1 MNRKDGTKVKT
12 KGMFAVMTFVMPK
25 RCDSDVYINTKVDVT
40 ELIKYYEKL
49 HKKEE
54 TSNITFFHLFAMA
67 SGKLFY
73 NKDRLNN
80 FIINKNMYHRNTV
93 SIGFVAKKEFKDES
107 EELWSKIIIEPDDNI
122 FTLSNKISGQV
133 KNVRNEKE
141 NSVDKLID
149 NLGKLPKF
157 LRWLIFKILIFADN
171 HDLLPEDLTNN
182 SIYHSSLL
190 MSNIGSIGCDGA
202 IYHHLTDF
210 GTNGI
215 LMTIGKIKDEP
226 VVIDGKVEIRKMC
239 EFGFNL
245 DERIA
250 DGFYFIKSLEILEYI
265 INNPKLLE
273 DPANTK
279 IEIKKEK

>member
-1 MNRKDGTKVKT
+1 MNRKDGIKIKT
-12 KGMFAVMTFVMPK
+12 KGMFAVMCFVMPK

-40 ELIKYYEKL
+40 NLVAYLDKL
-49 HKKEE
+49 KKKEE
-54 TSNITFFHLFAMA
+54 TSHITFFHLFAMA

-73 NKDRLNN
+73 NKERLNN
-80 FIINKNMYHRNTV
+80 FIINKNMYKRKWV
-93 SIGFVAKKEFKDES
+93 SIGFVAKKEFKEES
-107 EELWSKIIIEPDDNI
+107 EELWTQTRIEKDDNI
-122 FTLSNKISGQV
+122 FTLSDRLSNQV
-133 KNVRNEKE
+133 KGVRNAKE

-149 NLGKLPKF
+149 NIGKLPYF
-157 LRWLIFKILIFADN
+157 LRWLIFKGLIFADN
-171 HDLLPEDLTNN
+171 HDLLPKDLTDN

-210 GTNGI
+210 GTNGL
-215 LMTIGKIKDEP
+215 LMTIGKIKEEP

-250 DGFYFIKSLEILEYI
+250 DGFYFIRCLDLLKYILE
-265 INNPKLLE
+265 NPKTLE
-273 DPANTK
+273 DPAETK
-279 IEIKKEK
+279 YDLNKK

>member
-1 MNRKDGTKVKT
+1 MNRKDGTKIKT

-40 ELIKYYEKL
+40 NLMKYYEKL
-49 HKKEE
+49 RKNEK
-54 TSNITFFHLFAMA
+54 TSHITYFHLFCMA
-67 SGKLFY
+67 AGKLFY
-73 NKDRLNN
+73 NKERLNN
-80 FIINKNMYHRNTV
+80 FIINKNMYKRNCV
-93 SIGFVAKKEFKDES
+93 SIGFVAKKEFKESS
-107 EELWSKIIIEPDDNI
+107 EELWSQIKIEKDDNI
-122 FTLSNKISGQV
+122 FTLSDKISRQV

-149 NLGKLPKF
+149 NVGKMPKF
-157 LRWLIFKILIFADN
+157 FRWLIFKGLIFADN
-171 HDLLPEDLTNN
+171 HDLLPSDLTNN

-226 VVIDGKVEIRKMC
+226 VVIDGKIEIRKMV

-250 DGFYFIKSLEILEYI
+250 DGFYFIRCLDLLNYIL
-265 INNPKLLE
+265 NNPKTLE
-273 DPANTK
+273 DPADTIINL
-279 IEIKKEK
+279 EK

>member
-1 MNRKDGTKVKT
+1 MNRKDGTKIKT
-12 KGMFAVMTFVMPK
+12 KGMFAVMTYVMPK

-40 ELIKYYEKL
+40 NLMKYYEKL
-49 HKKEE
+49 RKNEK
-54 TSNITFFHLFAMA
+54 TSHITYFHLFCMA
-67 SGKLFY
+67 TGKLFY
-73 NKDRLNN
+73 NKERLNN
-80 FIINKNMYHRNTV
+80 FIINKNMYKRNCV
-93 SIGFVAKKEFKDES
+93 SIGFVAKKEFKESS
-107 EELWSKIIIEPDDNI
+107 EELWSQIKIEKDDNI
-122 FTLSNKISGQV
+122 FTLSDKISRQV

-149 NLGKLPKF
+149 NIGKMPKF
-157 LRWLIFKILIFADN
+157 FRWLIFKGLIFADN
-171 HDLLPEDLTNN
+171 HDLLPSDLTNN

-210 GTNGI
+210 GTNGL

-226 VVIDGKVEIRKMC
+226 VVIDGKIEIRKMC

-250 DGFYFIKSLEILEYI
+250 DGFYFIRCLDLLNYIL
-265 INNPKLLE
+265 NNPKTLE
-273 DPANTK
+273 DPADTIINL
-279 IEIKKEK
+279 EK

>member
-1 MNRKDGTKVKT
+1 MNRKDGTKIKT
-12 KGMFAVMTFVMPK
+12 KGMFAVMTYVMPK

-40 ELIKYYEKL
+40 NLMKYYEKL
-49 HKKEE
+49 RKNEK
-54 TSNITFFHLFAMA
+54 TSHITYFHLFCMA
-67 SGKLFY
+67 TGKLFY
-73 NKDRLNN
+73 NKERLNN
-80 FIINKNMYHRNTV
+80 FIINKNMYKRNCV
-93 SIGFVAKKEFKDES
+93 SIGFVAKKEFKESS
-107 EELWSKIIIEPDDNI
+107 EELWSQIKIEKDDNI
-122 FTLSNKISGQV
+122 FTLSDKISGQV

-149 NLGKLPKF
+149 NIGKMPKF
-157 LRWLIFKILIFADN
+157 FRWLIFKGLIFADN
-171 HDLLPEDLTNN
+171 HDLLPSDLTNN

-210 GTNGI
+210 GTNGL

-226 VVIDGKVEIRKMC
+226 VVIDGKIEIRKMV

-250 DGFYFIKSLEILEYI
+250 DGFYFIRCLDLLNYIL
-265 INNPKLLE
+265 NNPKTLE
-273 DPANTK
+273 DPADTIINL
-279 IEIKKEK
+279 EK

>member
-1 MNRKDGTKVKT
+1 MNRKDGTKIKT
-12 KGMFAVMTFVMPK
+12 KGMFAVMCYVMPK

-40 ELIKYYEKL
+40 NLVKYYEKL
-49 HKKEE
+49 RKKEE
-54 TSNITFFHLFAMA
+54 TKNITYFHLFAMA
-67 SGKLFY
+67 AGKLFY

-80 FIINKNMYHRNTV
+80 FIINKTMYRRNCV
-93 SIGFVAKKEFKDES
+93 SIGFVAKKEFKDAS
-107 EELWSKIIIEPDDNI
+107 EELWSQIKIEKDDNI

-149 NLGKLPKF
+149 NIGKLPKF
-157 LRWLIFKILIFADN
+157 FRWLIFKGLIFADN
-171 HDLLPEDLTNN
+171 HDLLPSDLTNN

-226 VVIDGKVEIRKMC
+226 VVIDGKIEIRKMV

-250 DGFYFIKSLEILEYI
+250 DGFYFIRSLDLLNYVL
-265 INNPKLLE
+265 NNPKTLE
-273 DPANTK
+273 DRADTIIN
-279 IEIKKEK
+279 IEK

>member
-1 MNRKDGTKVKT
+1 MNRKDGTKIKT

-25 RCDSDVYINTKVDVT
+25 RCDSDVYINTKIDVT
-40 ELIKYYEKL
+40 NLVEYYEKL
-49 HKKEE
+49 RKNKE
-54 TSNITFFHLFAMA
+54 TSHITYFHLFAMA
-67 SGKLFY
+67 AGKLFY
-73 NKDRLNN
+73 NKERLNN
-80 FIINKNMYHRNTV
+80 FIINKNMYKRNNV

-107 EELWSKIIIEPDDNI
+107 EELWSQIKIEKDDNI
-122 FTLSNKISGQV
+122 FTLSDKISGQV

-149 NLGKLPKF
+149 NIGKLPKF
-157 LRWLIFKILIFADN
+157 FRWLIFKGIIFADN
-171 HDLLPEDLTNN
+171 HDLLPSDLTNN

-215 LMTIGKIKDEP
+215 LMTIGKIKEEP
-226 VVIDGKVEIRKMC
+226 VIINGKVEIRKMV

-250 DGFYFIKSLEILEYI
+250 DGFYFIRSLDLLNYVL
-265 INNPKLLE
+265 NNPKTLE
-273 DPANTK
+273 DPADTK
-279 IEIKKEK
+279 IILEK

>member
-1 MNRKDGTKVKT
+1 MNRKDGTKIKT
-12 KGMFAVMTFVMPK
+12 KGMFAVMTYVMPK

-40 ELIKYYEKL
+40 NLMKYYEKL
-49 HKKEE
+49 RKNEK
-54 TSNITFFHLFAMA
+54 TSHITYFHLFCMA
-67 SGKLFY
+67 TGKLFY
-73 NKDRLNN
+73 NKERLNN
-80 FIINKNMYHRNTV
+80 FIINKNMYKRNCV
-93 SIGFVAKKEFKDES
+93 SIGFVAKKEFKESS
-107 EELWSKIIIEPDDNI
+107 EELWSQIKIEKDDNI
-122 FTLSNKISGQV
+122 FTLSDKISRQV

-141 NSVDKLID
+141 NSVEKLID
-149 NLGKLPKF
+149 NIGKMPKF
-157 LRWLIFKILIFADN
+157 FRWLIFKGLIFADN

-215 LMTIGKIKDEP
+215 LMTIGKIKEEP
-226 VVIDGKVEIRKMC
+226 VVIDGKIEIRKMV

-250 DGFYFIKSLEILEYI
+250 DGFYFIRCLKLLEYI
-265 INNPKLLE
+265 INNPKTLE
-273 DPANTK
+273 DAASTIIDINK
-279 IEIKKEK
+279 